1 MDAIEVDSESPG
13 SSKGLRNTK
22 TEQGFSVLFQLTTR
36 GKFWLECKLL
46 EANGVTIEG
55 KDALPEYVTCCRCK
69 ARRTRKQTQQKRKP
83 KSRCEKQSPKPK
95 VQSKGALRRQL
106 IREKRAARKR
116 NAKD

>member
-1 MDAIEVDSESPG
+1 MDAIEVNSESPG
-13 SSKGLRNTK
+13 SSKDLRNRK
-22 TEQGFSVLFQLTTR
+22 TEQGFPVLFQLTTR

-46 EANGVTIEG
+46 EANG
-55 KDALPEYVTCCRCK
+55 DALPEYVTCCRCK
-69 ARRTRKQTQQKRKP
+69 ARRTRKPTQQKRKP

-116 NAKD
+116 NVKD